1 MEQAERLLLVILILA
16 GIMIGSN
23 LLTVGLLRG
32 FRGKKKSNWLKDWNK
47 SLLPP
52 VRKNE
57 HGEDNYE
64 ELSRRV
70 QELKDKPGQEDTKSP

>member
-1 MEQAERLLLVILILA
+1 MHQAERLLLVILILA

-32 FRGKKKSNWLKDWNK
+32 LRGMKSDWLKGWNK
-47 SLLPP
+47 SFSVPT
-52 VRKNE
+52 RKNE

-70 QELKDKPGQEDTKSP
+70 QELKDKSVSDDTKSS